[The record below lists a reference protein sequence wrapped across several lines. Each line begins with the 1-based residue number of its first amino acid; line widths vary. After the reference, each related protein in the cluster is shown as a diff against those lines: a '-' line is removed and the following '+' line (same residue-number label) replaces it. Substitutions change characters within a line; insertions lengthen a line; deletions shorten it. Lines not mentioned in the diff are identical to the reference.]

1 MARTGAVVGGGG
13 AVVATTASS
22 SSAVAAAAAAAEV
35 KQYRSHT
42 HRAGRRVPWHRQGQA
57 RAEVERRVGRG
68 EGREQRGRE
77 RARAIGVIWPAGW
90 LVGRA
95 GRAILRGG
103 SVAVASGSSVWAMT
117 LELS

>member
-42 HRAGRRVPWHRQGQA
+42 RRAGRRVPWHRDRHEQRWRG
-57 RAEVERRVGRG
+57 RVGRG
-68 EGREQRGRE
+68 EGRD
-77 RARAIGVIWPAGW
+77 
-90 LVGRA
+90 
-95 GRAILRGG
+95 
-103 SVAVASGSSVWAMT
+103 AVR
-117 LELS
+117 

>member
-22 SSAVAAAAAAAEV
+22 SSAVAAAAAAEV

-68 EGREQRGRE
+68 EGRDAE
-77 RARAIGVIWPAGW
+77 R
-90 LVGRA
+90 
-95 GRAILRGG
+95 
-103 SVAVASGSSVWAMT
+103 
-117 LELS
+117 

>member
-57 RAEVERRVGRG
+57 RAEVERRVGHG
-68 EGREQRGRE
+68 EGRDAE
-77 RARAIGVIWPAGW
+77 RVKESSSDRSDLAGW
-90 LVGRA
+90 LA
-95 GRAILRGG
+95 GWSSWSGYSSWWQCG
-103 SVAVASGSSVWAMT
+103 SGQWQ
-117 LELS
+117 